1 MLESSRLNAVRRCL
15 RSCEESRELWKQDHD
30 LATIC
35 CDVQEQLALLSYLF
49 DRINRADEAAREAV
63 FAGRQ
68 DHSPEFDSELESIY
82 GEWAGVAGKC
92 LDVVGEL
99 ELQGFSVEGAG
110 QMRSRLQEANGLLT
124 PDDQF
129 FTPDDASEA
138 DGRPSRIEKLVQLR
152 DEALAAHRRGETEE
166 MED

>member
-1 MLESSRLNAVRRCL
+1 MIESSRLNAVRRCL
-15 RSCEESRELWKQDHD
+15 RSCEEGRELWKESHD
-30 LATIC
+30 LAMAC

-49 DRINRADEAAREAV
+49 ERINRADEATREAV

-68 DHSPEFDSELESIY
+68 DYSPEFDAELASIYRQWADVTGKSLDSVEKLES
-82 GEWAGVAGKC
+82 
-92 LDVVGEL
+92 
-99 ELQGFSVEGAG
+99 QGFSVEGADELRG
-110 QMRSRLQEANGLLT
+110 RLREAVGLLT

-129 FTPDDASEA
+129 FTPDEGQSF
-138 DGRPSRIEKLVQLR
+138 RVEKLVQLR

>member
-1 MLESSRLNAVRRCL
+1 MNESSRLNAVRRCL
-15 RSCEESRELWKQDHD
+15 RSCEEGRELWKESHD
-30 LATIC
+30 LAMAC

-49 DRINRADEAAREAV
+49 ERINRADEATRESV

-68 DHSPEFDSELESIY
+68 DYSAELEGIY
-82 GEWAGVAGKC
+82 RLWADVAGKY
-92 LDVVGEL
+92 LDVVGNL
-99 ELQGFSVEGAG
+99 ESRGFGVEGADEL
-110 QMRSRLQEANGLLT
+110 RSRLREAVGLLT

-129 FTPDDASEA
+129 FTPS
-138 DGRPSRIEKLVQLR
+138 DGQSSRVEKLVQLR